1 MYILIT
7 YKKKNDKKNQH
18 LILILSTLASTWCLL
33 TFNMASTYLQHGVY
47 LPSTWPL
54 LTFNMASTYLQHGHV
69 IYLPSTWRLLIFNI
83 ASTYLCNHYEFLLSL
98 CKIVRSSVILLFPL
112 FTLYTIRFLF
122 CHVLTGY
129 MIINSSSN
137 LILDYL
143 SIYHSKQ
150 SVTRHRYFPLVLTY
164 RLNNSCP
171 CFINMYSEAQGEAQG
186 EAKDNKYS
194 KAVSFR
200 ELYIYICNQA
210 VSDFF
215 RAYHSNLFESDCF

>member
-1 MYILIT
+1 MVST
-7 YKKKNDKKNQH
+7 YLQH
-18 LILILSTLASTWCLL
+18 DVYLPSLWRLLTFKMASTYLKHGVCLPSTWRLL

-47 LPSTWPL
+47 LPSTWRL
-54 LTFNMASTYLQHGHV
+54 LTFNMASTYL
-69 IYLPSTWRLLIFNI
+69 FNH
-83 ASTYLCNHYEFLLSL
+83 N
-98 CKIVRSSVILLFPL
+98 
-112 FTLYTIRFLF
+112 YTIRFLF

-137 LILDYL
+137 LILDYV
-143 SIYHSKQ
+143 SMYHSKQ
-150 SVTRHRYFPLVLTY
+150 SVTRQRYFPLVLTY

-171 CFINMYSEAQGEAQG
+171 CFINMYSEAQGEAT
-186 EAKDNKYS
+186 DNKYS
-194 KAVSFR
+194 KAVTFR

>member
-1 MYILIT
+1 MV
-7 YKKKNDKKNQH
+7 
-18 LILILSTLASTWCLL
+18 
-33 TFNMASTYLQHGVY
+33 STYLQHGVY
-47 LPSTWPL
+47 LPSTWRL
-54 LTFNMASTYLQHGHV
+54 LTFKMGLFTFNMASTYL
-69 IYLPSTWRLLIFNI
+69 F
-83 ASTYLCNHYEFLLSL
+83 NHYEFWLSL

-112 FTLYTIRFLF
+112 FTLYTIQFLF

-137 LILDYL
+137 LILDYV

-150 SVTRHRYFPLVLTY
+150 SVTRQRYFPLVLTY

-171 CFINMYSEAQGEAQG
+171 CFNNMYSEVQGET
-186 EAKDNKYS
+186 EDNKYS

-215 RAYHSNLFESDCF
+215 RAYHSNLF